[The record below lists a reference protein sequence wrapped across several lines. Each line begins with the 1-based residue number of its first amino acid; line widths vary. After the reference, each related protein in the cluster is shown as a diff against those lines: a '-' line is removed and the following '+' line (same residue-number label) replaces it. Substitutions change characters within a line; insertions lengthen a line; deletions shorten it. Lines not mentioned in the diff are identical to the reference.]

1 MTLEKNVMAHLYET
15 MHVSK
20 VLLLTLAPPN
30 TALKESSYAIA
41 HVLNLQNN
49 HKVRDNVT
57 LDTPDDVT

>member
-15 MHVSK
+15 TRVSK